1 MIIAVT
7 IIITTIFN
15 TIMKKLSKIC
25 KMHPNT
31 LDGLR
36 NACLGTDI
44 LLPKKIFA
52 RKAQLVCLAIQTIFF
67 FHNVSASICSL
78 PFNDVFKHR

>member
-1 MIIAVT
+1 MIITVI
-7 IIITTIFN
+7 IIITMIFN

-25 KMHPNT
+25 KMHPYT

-44 LLPKKIFA
+44 LLSE
-52 RKAQLVCLAIQTIFF
+52 
-67 FHNVSASICSL
+67 NSL
-78 PFNDVFKHR
+78 